1 MDIVKST
8 LIKSTKD
15 KKQKII
21 YPKTSSDMVEHNG
34 KNVEIALDTVNKDI
48 NDIKNELDENI
59 ESINNSIKTSV
70 DNINNSLQTMQ
81 KSLQKLD
88 TLLGNSDISSV
99 NKTISS
105 SILSMYRSIVELNK
119 NMCKSMIGATK
130 DKDGSVGYINAVPPK
145 DGYNTKYLRADG
157 TWSVPPDNNTTYSNM
172 VGSSSSA
179 SGISGLVPAP
189 AAGKQNSFLR
199 GDGTWVVPTDTKYT
213 LRDLVGGAAIG
224 NTTQPVFWNG
234 AKLVALPHTIAKSV
248 PADAKFTDTNTWRP
262 PEIVLTNQNL
272 NNVTTA
278 GFYSAGGG
286 NTIINKPSGVD
297 HFGLIVIHDASGIF
311 FTQKLFTDKTQYTR
325 KCIDK
330 TWSTW
335 SEDKLTDNNTTY
347 TLAGLM
353 GNTARGS
360 NIQPIYWN
368 GTSFV
373 NTSYTLGKSVPSN
386 AVFTD
391 TNTWKPNSNA
401 SEGYVASG
409 KGQANKVWKTDS
421 NGNPGW
427 RNDDNSTYSVFV
439 GSSAKAAGRPGLVP
453 SPPAGGQAKYLRAD
467 GTWQVPT
474 DTNTWKANTNNSE
487 GYVASGKGQANKV
500 WKTDAN
506 GNPGWRNDSGGS
518 LASLM
523 GGNAK
528 GSNIQPVYWNGT
540 SWVNTAYQLNK
551 TVPANAKFTDTNT
564 WRGIQNNLSSTS
576 TSDSLS
582 AAQGKVLNDRIGNLS
597 SLVTAKKTNIVEAIN
612 ELGIYKGRH
621 LSFNNNIRVKFGS
634 LVIQVINNKAR
645 LFTSNEINSLMGITD
660 SSSYNTIV
668 FASNGDADACS
679 VQTQGIQYKPS
690 EKTWYL
696 MFSSNINSLFR
707 ANYAIIVFW

>member
-199 GDGTWVVPTDTKYT
+199 GDGTWAVPTDTKYT
-213 LRDLVGGAAIG
+213 LRDLVGGTAIG

-234 AKLVALPHTIAKSV
+234 VKLVALPHTIAKSV

-286 NTIINKPSGVD
+286 NTIVNKPSGVE

-330 TWSTW
+330 TWSSW

-353 GNTARGS
+353 GNTA
-360 NIQPIYWN
+360 
-368 GTSFV
+368 
-373 NTSYTLGKSVPSN
+373 
-386 AVFTD
+386 
-391 TNTWKPNSNA
+391 
-401 SEGYVASG
+401 
-409 KGQANKVWKTDS
+409 
-421 NGNPGW
+421 
-427 RNDDNSTYSVFV
+427 
-439 GSSAKAAGRPGLVP
+439 
-453 SPPAGGQAKYLRAD
+453 
-467 GTWQVPT
+467 
-474 DTNTWKANTNNSE
+474 
-487 GYVASGKGQANKV
+487 
-500 WKTDAN
+500 
-506 GNPGWRNDSGGS
+506 
-518 LASLM
+518 
-523 GGNAK
+523 K

-540 SWVNTAYQLNK
+540 SFVNTTYTLGK
-551 TVPANAKFTDTNT
+551 SVPSDAKFTDTTYTLAGLMGNTAKGSATQPIYWNGTEWVNTTYTLGKSVPSDAKFTDT
-564 WRGIQNNLSSTS
+564 WRGIQNNLTSTS
-576 TSDSLS
+576 TTDSLS
-582 AAQGKVLNDRIGNLS
+582 AAQGKILNDKLGTQCTYSLS
-597 SLVTAKKTNIVEAIN
+597 GTTLT
-612 ELGIYKGRH
+612 
-621 LSFNNNIRVKFGS
+621 
-634 LVIQVINNKAR
+634 
-645 LFTSNEINSLMGITD
+645 ITP
-660 SSSYNTIV
+660 
-668 FASNGDADACS
+668 
-679 VQTQGIQYKPS
+679 K
-690 EKTWYL
+690 
-696 MFSSNINSLFR
+696 
-707 ANYAIIVFW
+707 